1 MKRGKREKTFWNIA
15 GNVVTKRQKGVF
27 SRSVTGDV
35 SEKNRPIDPRSKWQ
49 RDGGCLVPDVIS
61 VADRESSIFTSS
73 RGRIDVTRR
82 DSLPRSFLPFFP
94 LISLFFFILRHSYP
108 RHSLLLPRFPD
119 VSPPILL
126 LDDFLRQ
133 SRPRSFFHATLT
145 SLLHA
150 FHSLFHFDSLNY

>member
-94 LISLFFFILRHSYP
+94 LISLFFLFCDTVIRDILFFS
-108 RHSLLLPRFPD
+108 PD
-119 VSPPILL
+119 
-126 LDDFLRQ
+126 FQ
-133 SRPRSFFHATLT
+133 T
-145 SLLHA
+145 SLLQFSSWTIFLDRAGLARFSTQH
-150 FHSLFHFDSLNY
+150 

>member
-73 RGRIDVTRR
+73 RGRIDVTGEI
-82 DSLPRSFLPFFP
+82 LYHVLSFLSFLSFPSFFYFATQ
-94 LISLFFFILRHSYP
+94 LSETFS
-108 RHSLLLPRFPD
+108 S
-119 VSPPILL
+119 SPPI
-126 LDDFLRQ
+126 
-133 SRPRSFFHATLT
+133 SRRLSSNSPLGRFS
-145 SLLHA
+145 
-150 FHSLFHFDSLNY
+150 